1 MGKAFLKNT
10 ADLLQKKHKRKQWQK
25 IMISLSLVVALLT
38 SCLLIHPAITMSRQA
53 TCGQEEHTHTEK
65 CYEKKLICN
74 KEEQSISESSET
86 EGEESVEAHTHSD
99 ACYENVL
106 ICGKQEHTHSE
117 ACYPKEEEKK
127 EEVAANTEEEK
138 SEDKD
143 VKSEDQEDKAEEK
156 TEDTEKA
163 EARTLKVDQADYT
176 VEVDCPAEANI
187 PKDAKLN
194 VREIKTGTAEYNG
207 YYEKAQKAVAS
218 GDETDISFARFFD
231 ISFEVDGK
239 EIEPEAKVEVK
250 ITYDDKVE
258 VPEKGKVKSVHFGNK
273 TEVLDVK
280 TNEKN
285 GKMDEVKFDADSFS
299 VYAIVGTIDT
309 SIMLRKIFEDEN
321 YIITAGYTAKAEIP
335 DDAKFIAEEI
345 TKEDDA
351 EHFAEREAQSC
362 EILNDKDV
370 VVKALLN
377 IGFYQNDVEIEPA
390 DTVQLTIQFKN
401 ENEYQEGQEFSVVH
415 FTGEVPEVVAEG
427 TLDEN
432 SSISCSVE
440 SFSEFTITGSDGTEY
455 TIKEIENPT
464 ALNATVKLF
473 NYTGEINSKKLG
485 EKGYKF
491 HNSNSPTVDGNDS
504 TGSNNKPTMKNQ
516 LGSDKYPAAII
527 NNQEISFDDLFN
539 DTQVGG
545 KTVAGTMKDGG
556 GLFQKD
562 KNGYYEYDSAKNAAY
577 YDGERR
583 KFVLYDGVIRPSY
596 NNNLNDNSAGDIE
609 RGNFLPFNV
618 LSSSSVSYKDVVKQ
632 SDGIT
637 NAYKLAGGKDASEGC
652 TDLWFG
658 MTVEFNFYMP
668 KDGKINGNEMIF
680 DFKGDD
686 DVFVY
691 IDDNLVLDIGGTH
704 AAQSGSI
711 NFATGEVTDPSTS
724 TAATLKEIFE
734 LKEKTFNDYSQHTL
748 KFFYLER
755 GGNISYCRLRFN
767 MPTIPENSLTVAKN
781 LVTDGTDN
789 NSEITDYLKKT
800 LTYKFRVLKADDDGN
815 PSTELFIREGTSYT
829 TSYGNEGIVGEN
841 GIFELKDG
849 ESATFENM
857 ASIGEFDQY
866 VVEELLPDSTQGQ
879 YSGVEYNLG
888 ETTGNIKTD
897 ENAPEGFTGHYT
909 DRLRVDA
916 TNVVGYSNKVD
927 TSKLCS
933 LNIKKEVAEGSM
945 FPDDKTFRIQV
956 MLGGEPLPAN
966 TQYTVGSDTKTVTE
980 AGIIELK
987 DGETAKI
994 LGILSGTTFEIEE
1007 VKENNYRTS
1016 YTGTISYDDN
1026 KTDINVTADGKVTG
1040 DFPLKST
1047 VDIVVHNSD
1056 HDFTV
1061 DIPIYKQYVDNVD
1074 GNTETFTFKLT
1085 RVDENGTEDSS
1096 TSFSKKTTLTV
1107 TGDQEIDGKFIIGY
1121 ENGEEGKYY
1130 YKITEIPGANKAIQ
1144 YDSSYYIVGV
1154 SVSGNTANIISIKKN
1169 GQDLGES
1176 GKVAFV
1182 NKSGMNVV
1190 LKKVDTADSTKVLAN
1205 ARFDLYGS
1213 DYHNTDGSVNPE
1225 AKIMKQITTSTEGTA
1240 ELGFLKP
1247 GTYYLVETQAPD
1259 GYNKLTEPVTF
1270 NITRDGLKVMQGS
1283 NSSEVTEPD
1292 STGNYMLVVTNSTG
1306 IELPHTGGIGTFIYT
1321 LSGLLLMAIALMYG
1335 FVSRRRREGRLR

>member
-127 EEVAANTEEEK
+127 EEVAANTEEE
-138 SEDKD
+138 D

-351 EHFAEREAQSC
+351 EHFAEIEAQSC

-440 SFSEFTITGSDGTEY
+440 SFSEFTITGPNSTEY

-464 ALNATVKLF
+464 TLNATVKLF
-473 NYTGEINSKKLG
+473 NYTGEINNKKLG
-485 EKGYKF
+485 TNGYRF
-491 HNSNSPTVDGNDS
+491 HNSNRPTVDGNDS

-527 NNQEISFDDLFN
+527 NKQVISFDDLFN
-539 DTQVGG
+539 DTQFDG
-545 KTVAGTMKDGG
+545 KTVAGTMTDGG

-618 LSSSSVSYKDVVKQ
+618 LSSSSVSNKDVVKQ

-724 TAATLKEIFE
+724 TAATLKEIFK

-800 LTYKFRVLKADDDGN
+800 LTYKFRVLKADDDGT

-857 ASIGEFDQY
+857 ASIGEFAQY

-909 DRLRVDA
+909 DRLSVDA

-1026 KTDINVTADGKVTG
+1026 KKDINVTADGKVTG

-1121 ENGEEGKYY
+1121 ENGEKGKYY

-1154 SVSGNTANIISIKKN
+1154 SVSDNTANIISIKKN
-1169 GQDLGES
+1169 GQDLVEN

-1213 DYHNTDGSVNPE
+1213 DYHSMNPE
-1225 AKIMKQITTSTEGTA
+1225 AQKIKEITTSSEGTA
-1240 ELGFLKP
+1240 ALGFLKP

-1259 GYNKLTEPVTF
+1259 GYNKLTEPVKF
-1270 NITRDGLKVMQGS
+1270 NITSDGLKVMQGS

-1292 STGNYMLVVTNSTG
+1292 STGNYILVVTNSSG

-1335 FVSRRRREGRLR
+1335 FVSRRRREGRLK

>member
-1 MGKAFLKNT
+1 
-10 ADLLQKKHKRKQWQK
+10 
-25 IMISLSLVVALLT
+25 
-38 SCLLIHPAITMSRQA
+38 
-53 TCGQEEHTHTEK
+53 
-65 CYEKKLICN
+65 
-74 KEEQSISESSET
+74 
-86 EGEESVEAHTHSD
+86 
-99 ACYENVL
+99 
-106 ICGKQEHTHSE
+106 
-117 ACYPKEEEKK
+117 
-127 EEVAANTEEEK
+127 
-138 SEDKD
+138 
-143 VKSEDQEDKAEEK
+143 
-156 TEDTEKA
+156 
-163 EARTLKVDQADYT
+163 
-176 VEVDCPAEANI
+176 
-187 PKDAKLN
+187 
-194 VREIKTGTAEYNG
+194 
-207 YYEKAQKAVAS
+207 
-218 GDETDISFARFFD
+218 
-231 ISFEVDGK
+231 
-239 EIEPEAKVEVK
+239 
-250 ITYDDKVE
+250 
-258 VPEKGKVKSVHFGNK
+258 
-273 TEVLDVK
+273 
-280 TNEKN
+280 
-285 GKMDEVKFDADSFS
+285 MDEVKFDADSFS

-401 ENEYQEGQEFSVVH
+401 ENEHQEGQEFSVVH

-440 SFSEFTITGSDGTEY
+440 SFSEFTIIGSDGTEY

-618 LSSSSVSYKDVVKQ
+618 LSSSSVSNKDVVKQ

-857 ASIGEFDQY
+857 ASIGEFYQY

-1213 DYHNTDGSVNPE
+1213 DYHNIDGSMNPE
-1225 AKIMKQITTSTEGTA
+1225 AQKIKEITTSPEGTA
-1240 ELGFLKP
+1240 ALGFLKP

-1259 GYNKLTEPVTF
+1259 GYNKLTEPVKF
-1270 NITRDGLKVMQGS
+1270 NITSDGLKVMQGS

-1292 STGNYMLVVTNSTG
+1292 STGSYMLVVTNSIG